1 MLMSQFK
8 MEVIDIVDTEDG
20 GAKVTLELDDETRNF
35 IKKHKEHTFKSNDIE
50 MNYRFFGTG
59 EQTILILMGSSM
71 FPTEAYF
78 KIIDPLSEDYRI
90 LTIDYPHEIQNMIQL
105 IDLIKALV
113 VSLKIENLTIF
124 GASHG
129 GSLAQGFASMY
140 PDLVDHL
147 VLYNTL
153 TKSKEMNQASKQ
165 IIIDVLTVIDELV
178 ELRKTMPLDNVKGVF
193 LEQVE
198 QMIVDDSEIDLF
210 EHMIVHY
217 EEKDEQLQMK
227 LIKSFLTTFEFSTED
242 FSFLGNQVL
251 ILYGHDNDP
260 FGGSELIETLV
271 DLFDSP
277 HLEFIESNRFS
288 LIINADEIVS
298 KINYFLKEKT
308 A

>member
-1 MLMSQFK
+1 LTYDGEK
-8 MEVIDIVDTEDG
+8 MRVFE
-20 GAKVTLELDDETRNF
+20 AYLNF

-198 QMIVDDSEIDLF
+198 QMITDDSEIDLF
-210 EHMIVHY
+210 EHMIVNY
-217 EEKDEQLQMK
+217 EEKDEELQMK
-227 LIKSFLTTFEFSTED
+227 LIKSFLTTFEFSKDD
-242 FSFLGNQVL
+242 FKFLENKVL

-260 FGGSELIETLV
+260 FGGSELIESLV
-271 DLFDSP
+271 DLFESP
-277 HLEFIESNRFS
+277 QLEFTQSNRFS
-288 LIINADEIVS
+288 LIINADEVVS
-298 KINYFLKEKT
+298 IIKSFLNEKT